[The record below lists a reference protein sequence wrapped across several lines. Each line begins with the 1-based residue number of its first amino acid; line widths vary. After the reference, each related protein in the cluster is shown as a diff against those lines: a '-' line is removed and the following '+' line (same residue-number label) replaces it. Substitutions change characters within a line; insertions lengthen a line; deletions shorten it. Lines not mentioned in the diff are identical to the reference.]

1 MKKFKSLPG
10 EEWVDL
16 KLKERLGRRKYAV
29 SSFGRVASY
38 VKGLEEDGKF
48 LSLYAPSFRLQKVNI
63 LFKDGK
69 RGFPVHKLVAEC
81 FLTPPTKDH
90 YYVLHL
96 DKDLHNNKV
105 SNLRYATIDEATR
118 HFSGKDITMSQK
130 IKFAAGEEYKPVKIT
145 GLKKKYAITNTGRLI
160 SYSKKI
166 EDGSELSLNIHP
178 QGYRIWRFR
187 VNGEST
193 HYLIHRLVAEYFL
206 KKPGKNYDY
215 VVHIDHSKTNNNVKN
230 LKWVTYEEQR
240 AHSAQSDASKANAIR
255 LSQWSRITGKGKKL
269 TEAKVRAIKKQ
280 LEDPKKKVKMKQ
292 LADQFEITPMQLYRI
307 KSGENWGWVKADKS
321 KEGPMPTALVKAVA
335 AAPKKAAPK
344 AAKKAAPKAAKKAA
358 PAPKKAAVAPK
369 KAAAKAAPKKAAK
382 KVAKKK

>member
-1 MKKFKSLPG
+1 MKKFKSLPD
-10 EEWVDL
+10 EQWVDL

-118 HFSGKDITMSQK
+118 HFSGKDITMSQQ

-321 KEGPMPTALVKAVA
+321 KETPMPTSVAKAVE
-335 AAPKKAAPK
+335 AAPKKAP
-344 AAKKAAPKAAKKAA
+344 AKKAAPKAAKKAA
-358 PAPKKAAVAPK
+358 VKAAPAPK

-382 KVAKKK
+382 KAANKK

>member
-1 MKKFKSLPG
+1 
-10 EEWVDL
+10 
-16 KLKERLGRRKYAV
+16 
-29 SSFGRVASY
+29 
-38 VKGLEEDGKF
+38 
-48 LSLYAPSFRLQKVNI
+48 
-63 LFKDGK
+63 
-69 RGFPVHKLVAEC
+69 
-81 FLTPPTKDH
+81 
-90 YYVLHL
+90 
-96 DKDLHNNKV
+96 
-105 SNLRYATIDEATR
+105 
-118 HFSGKDITMSQK
+118 
-130 IKFAAGEEYKPVKIT
+130 
-145 GLKKKYAITNTGRLI
+145 
-160 SYSKKI
+160 
-166 EDGSELSLNIHP
+166 
-178 QGYRIWRFR
+178 
-187 VNGEST
+187 
-193 HYLIHRLVAEYFL
+193 LVAEYFL

>member
-1 MKKFKSLPG
+1 MKKFKALPG

-69 RGFPVHKLVAEC
+69 RGFPVHKLVAES
-81 FLTPPTKDH
+81 FLKPPSKDH

-96 DKDLHNNKV
+96 DKNLHNNKV

-130 IKFAAGEEYKPVKIT
+130 IKFAPGEEYKVVKIP

-160 SYSKKI
+160 SYSKNI
-166 EDGSELSLNIHP
+166 EDGTELSLNIHP

-193 HYLIHRLVAEYFL
+193 HYLVHRLVAEYFL
-206 KKPGKNYDY
+206 KKPSKKHDY
-215 VVHIDHSKTNNNVKN
+215 VVHIDHSKTNNHVNN

-240 AHSAQSDASKANAIR
+240 AHSAKSEASKANALR

-269 TEAKVRAIKKQ
+269 TEAKVRTIKKL
-280 LEDPKKKVKMKQ
+280 LEDPKRKVKMKQ
-292 LADQFEITPMQLYRI
+292 LAEQFDITPMQLYRI

-321 KEGPMPTALVKAVA
+321 KESSMPTTLAKALA
-335 AAPKKAAPK
+335 AATPKKA
-344 AAKKAAPKAAKKAA
+344 AAKKAAPKAAKQATKKSTVKT
-358 PAPKKAAVAPK
+358 APKKAV
-369 KAAAKAAPKKAAK
+369 KKAAK
-382 KVAKKK
+382 KK